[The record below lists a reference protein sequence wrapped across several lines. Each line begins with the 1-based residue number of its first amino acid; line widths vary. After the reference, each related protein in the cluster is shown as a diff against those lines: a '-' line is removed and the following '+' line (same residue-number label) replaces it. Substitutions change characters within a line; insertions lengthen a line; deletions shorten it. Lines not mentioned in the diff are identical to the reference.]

1 MGIYT
6 FPNRSS
12 ICEPQAGFSLIEVLV
27 AFTILLIVLAGV
39 FELRLSS
46 IRRTEETGTRNQI
59 QDLIRIDIALVR
71 KKALQWQCQ
80 SGPSCSGTQPQ
91 TAQYQP
97 TRYMNS
103 YCSETINDQLG
114 HFLTDEGINDKTIEN
129 NEQNINI
136 SRTININGKQIDI
149 TYLGSSGKQTISK
162 NISLLPEAIS
172 WCG

>member
-1 MGIYT
+1 
-6 FPNRSS
+6 
-12 ICEPQAGFSLIEVLV
+12 
-27 AFTILLIVLAGV
+27 
-39 FELRLSS
+39 
-46 IRRTEETGTRNQI
+46 
-59 QDLIRIDIALVR
+59 
-71 KKALQWQCQ
+71 
-80 SGPSCSGTQPQ
+80 
-91 TAQYQP
+91 
-97 TRYMNS
+97 MNS

-149 TYLGSSGKQTISK
+149 TYLGSSGEQTISK

>member
-27 AFTILLIVLAGV
+27 AFTILLIVLASV

-46 IRRTEETGTRNQI
+46 IRRTEQTATRNQI
-59 QDLIRIDIALVR
+59 QDLIRVDIALVR
-71 KKALQWQCQ
+71 KKALRWQCQ
-80 SGPSCSGTQPQ
+80 SGPSCSALQA
-91 TAQYQP
+91 AQYQP
-97 TRYMNS
+97 ARYMNS
-103 YCSETINDQLG
+103 YCSKTIGDQLDQ
-114 HFLTDEGINDKTIEN
+114 FLIDEDINNKTIAN
-129 NEQNINI
+129 DDQNINI

-149 TYLGSSGKQTISK
+149 TYLGSSGDQAISK
-162 NISLLPEAIS
+162 NISIIPEAIS